1 MGDRIATAPGG
12 VILIID
18 VHRRYRNVNT
28 GEVSNKIT
36 DLIGNEATVRRDF
49 ATGGNKWKELK
60 TLFKEI
66 DIVPYTE
73 LIPEDLNFKFRGKK
87 ISKEEVC
94 ERFIDALTNSVKNH
108 WDRNKF
114 HVVQHSMGVDS
125 TALSCIIKKLYDSG
139 EIGGKIFFMCYE
151 PEGIIFR
158 KIMEHEGW
166 PEENYGIYNEGAPG
180 REYSKK
186 ALTMSEA
193 WKMFDCVWKWPMWNR
208 VWAVEEFRGKGIIPM
223 DDGDLQYHG
232 AGGVDELV
240 RQNPIFPTS
249 LYGFLDTIYYH
260 VAPSYWEGTLHV
272 MDSEVLR
279 LLIENDWGVKND
291 GYLALKRQWLGLLDP
306 DIVELP
312 NSLHG
317 LQIDYRRIT
326 PSIVDRMI
334 SDYKASWYGRN
345 IDPDI
350 VSSADDIIQY
360 SSWYGAWSAAVIT
373 EHLINEGISLKV
385 E

>member
-1 MGDRIATAPGG
+1 
-12 VILIID
+12 VIID
-18 VHRRYRNVNT
+18 VHRRYRNTET
-28 GEVSNKIT
+28 GKVSMNMA
-36 DLIGNEATVRRDF
+36 DLIMGEMTVRKDF
-49 ATGGNKWKELK
+49 SSTGNKWKEFK

-73 LIPEDLNFKFRGKK
+73 FIPEEYNFKFKNNK
-87 ISKEEVC
+87 IGKEEVC
-94 ERFIDALTNSVKNH
+94 ERFISALTNSVKNN
-108 WDRNKF
+108 WDNSKF

-125 TALSCIIKKLYDSG
+125 TVLSCIIKRLYDSG
-139 EIGGKIFFMCYE
+139 GIGGEIFFMCYE

-166 PEENYGIYNEGAPG
+166 PEKNYGIYNEGAPG

-208 VWAVEEFRGKGIIPM
+208 VWAVEEFREKGIIPM
-223 DDGDLQYHG
+223 NDGDIQYHG

-240 RQNPIFPTS
+240 RSNPTFPTS

-260 VAPSYWEGTLHV
+260 VAPSYWAGTLHV
-272 MDSEVLR
+272 MDTEVLQ

-291 GYLALKRQWLGLLDP
+291 GYLALKREWLGLLDP
-306 DIVELP
+306 TIVELP

-317 LQIDYRRIT
+317 LQIDYRRIE
-326 PSIVDRMI
+326 PSIVKKMI
-334 SDYKASWYGRN
+334 ADYKASWYGKN
-345 IDPDI
+345 ADPEI
-350 VSSADDIIQY
+350 VDTADDVIQY

-373 EHLINEGISLKV
+373 EHLINTGKILKV